1 MRYGYQKNAESP
13 KSEQL
18 TARMIQKECD
28 VDDIR
33 QTSRYT
39 KGNKPVPDNNMFLK
53 KDITHFRA
61 KVTSKSGTG

>member
-1 MRYGYQKNAESP
+1 MDIKKNSETP

-39 KGNKPVPDNNMFLK
+39 KGNKPMPDNNMFFEERHNPLS
-53 KDITHFRA
+53 
-61 KVTSKSGTG
+61 SKGN